1 MSHYLKY
8 KIVKN
13 IFSQVWWYMP
23 IIPALGRLR
32 QKDLSLKASL
42 GYMGRPPHQT
52 TTKENL

>member
-23 IIPALGRLR
+23 IIPALRRLR